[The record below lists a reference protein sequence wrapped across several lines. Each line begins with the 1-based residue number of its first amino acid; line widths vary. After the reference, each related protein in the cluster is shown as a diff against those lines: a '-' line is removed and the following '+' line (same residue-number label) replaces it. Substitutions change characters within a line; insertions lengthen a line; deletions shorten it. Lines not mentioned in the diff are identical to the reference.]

1 MKPFDYQRA
10 EDPAAAVATVAAR
23 PGASFLAGGTNLVDH
38 LKLGVTSPDLLV
50 DLGRLDLAD
59 IEDLAD
65 GGLRIGAMVR
75 NSDLAADPRVR
86 RGYPVLS
93 RALLSGASGQLRN
106 AATTGGNLLQR
117 TRCVYFQDIT
127 TPCNKREPGSGCSAL
142 GGYTR
147 YHAILGASEE
157 CIATHPSD
165 LAVALTALEATV
177 VVLGADGRQRIPV
190 AELHRLPGDDPHL
203 DTVLEHGDLITA
215 VELPAP
221 VPSQRSTYRTIR
233 DRASYAFAL
242 VSVAAV
248 EQGARIPA
256 GGSPPRAPPGRS
268 PSRKTRAGPSS
279 ASARVGAAAVRG
291 RDSSG
296 PGPSPRA
303 ARLALGG
310 VAHAPWRAR
319 RAEQALIGAP
329 ATREVFRQA
338 AAAELEQARPVSGNE
353 FKVPMAQGALVTVL
367 SELARLPPER
377 PAGPAADEGVAHE

>member
-65 GGLRIGAMVR
+65 GGLRIGAMLR

-93 RALLSGASGQLRN
+93 PALLSGASRRLRD

-117 TRCVYFQDIT
+117 TRCVHLQDIT
-127 TPCNKREPGSGCSAL
+127 TPCNNRQPGPACSAP
-142 GGYTR
+142 GGAAR
-147 YHAILGASEE
+147 HPAI
-157 CIATHPSD
+157 
-165 LAVALTALEATV
+165 AVALTALDAPV

-221 VPSQRSTYRTIR
+221 VPSQRSTYRKIR

-248 EQGARIPA
+248 LEL
-256 GGSPPRAPPGRS
+256 
-268 PSRKTRAGPSS
+268 
-279 ASARVGAAAVRG
+279 
-291 RDSSG
+291 DSSG
-296 PGPSPRA
+296 PGPS
-303 ARLALGG
+303 
-310 VAHAPWRAR
+310 
-319 RAEQALIGAP
+319 I
-329 ATREVFRQA
+329 
-338 AAAELEQARPVSGNE
+338 
-353 FKVPMAQGALVTVL
+353 
-367 SELARLPPER
+367 
-377 PAGPAADEGVAHE
+377 